1 MPPRGRICSPPL
13 MPPAKRRLTLERVLG
28 ALARRGEPLLAR
40 LLAIGPIRRSLH
52 RRALRA
58 WRATDEPLI
67 VCAGNINRSP
77 FAAHL
82 ASQRSGSRARSAGF
96 HPEAGRP
103 SPQLTVAAA
112 QARGVDLAAHRSAV
126 LDHAAVSSASAIFIF
141 DLENLARLAAREPR
155 ALPRTHL
162 LGMLADERGVVIADP
177 HGRDRAFLEGVL
189 TQIETA
195 IRRADLSFAS

>member
-1 MPPRGRICSPPL
+1 
-13 MPPAKRRLTLERVLG
+13 MPPAKRELTLERVLG

-40 LLAIGPIRRSLH
+40 LLAVGLIRRLLH

-82 ASQRSGSRARSAGF
+82 ASQRPGSRARSAGF
-96 HPEAGRP
+96 YPQAGRR
-103 SPQLTVAAA
+103 SPRLTVTAA

-126 LDHAAVSSASAIFIF
+126 LDHAAVARAAAIFIF

-155 ALPRTHL
+155 ALPKTHF
-162 LGMLADERGVVIADP
+162 LGVLADDRGLVIADP

-189 TQIETA
+189 TQIEDA
-195 IRRADLSFAS
+195 IQRADLGFASLAAHAR